1 MKPNFVKYIFII
13 IVISL
18 ICFAVYFIYNNN
30 NNKNQNNIQE
40 EVEKVNYSKEI
51 TMGISEYDTINPSI
65 SNNKEVI
72 NVSKLIF
79 EPLIQIDEEYKIS
92 FCLAKEC
99 AKIDSKS
106 YLIKINNEVQWSNG
120 ENLKVE
126 DIEFTIKK
134 LKEGKS
140 IYSVNVSEVK
150 DVQIIDSSTIRIDL
164 DKEDDF
170 FQYNLVFPIMKK
182 NNYENGDLAKPNTFD
197 IGTGMYKITSISS
210 EKIVLEKNSNY
221 REKDKNPKI
230 EKINILLFSN
240 MGDMYNSFKI
250 GNIDMIHTSNI
261 NYQEYIGT
269 MGYKAK
275 EYKGREYDFLS
286 INCENEIL
294 SEKEVRKA
302 INYAIDKSNI
312 IMSIYNNKYYVSDS
326 PIDYGSY
333 LYETENVSLGYNPEQ
348 SKKILSDAGWTY
360 KNNKWQKKLKSGS
373 NKILA
378 FSLIVQSDN
387 SNRVKVAEIIK
398 ENLKKVGI
406 EITIKKVSNI
416 QYNEYLQNKN
426 YEMILTGIN
435 NGFSNNLE
443 YFYGKSNIAKYNND
457 EVKEIINEVKN
468 ITDVNKLTEKYKRLF
483 EIVQDDVPYISLYR
497 NKNILILNQKVGGEI
512 SPTNYSLFYK
522 FWTWYKQE

>member
-40 EVEKVNYSKEI
+40 EVEKVNYSIEI

-221 REKDKNPKI
+221 REKDKKPKI

-240 MGDMYNSFKI
+240 M
-250 GNIDMIHTSNI
+250 
-261 NYQEYIGT
+261 
-269 MGYKAK
+269 
-275 EYKGREYDFLS
+275 
-286 INCENEIL
+286 
-294 SEKEVRKA
+294 
-302 INYAIDKSNI
+302 
-312 IMSIYNNKYYVSDS
+312 
-326 PIDYGSY
+326 
-333 LYETENVSLGYNPEQ
+333 
-348 SKKILSDAGWTY
+348 
-360 KNNKWQKKLKSGS
+360 
-373 NKILA
+373 
-378 FSLIVQSDN
+378 
-387 SNRVKVAEIIK
+387 
-398 ENLKKVGI
+398 
-406 EITIKKVSNI
+406 
-416 QYNEYLQNKN
+416 
-426 YEMILTGIN
+426 
-435 NGFSNNLE
+435 
-443 YFYGKSNIAKYNND
+443 
-457 EVKEIINEVKN
+457 
-468 ITDVNKLTEKYKRLF
+468 
-483 EIVQDDVPYISLYR
+483 
-497 NKNILILNQKVGGEI
+497 
-512 SPTNYSLFYK
+512 
-522 FWTWYKQE
+522 

>member
-51 TMGISEYDTINPSI
+51 TMGISEYDTINPII

-106 YLIKINNEVQWSNG
+106 YLIKINNEAKWSNG
-120 ENLKVE
+120 EKLKVE

-134 LKEGKS
+134 LKEEKS

-150 DVQIIDSSTIRIDL
+150 NVQIIDSSTIRIDL

-261 NYQEYIGT
+261 HYQEYIGT

-302 INYAIDKSNI
+302 INYAIDKSI
-312 IMSIYNNKYYVSDS
+312 
-326 PIDYGSY
+326 
-333 LYETENVSLGYNPEQ
+333 
-348 SKKILSDAGWTY
+348 
-360 KNNKWQKKLKSGS
+360 
-373 NKILA
+373 
-378 FSLIVQSDN
+378 
-387 SNRVKVAEIIK
+387 
-398 ENLKKVGI
+398 
-406 EITIKKVSNI
+406 
-416 QYNEYLQNKN
+416 
-426 YEMILTGIN
+426 
-435 NGFSNNLE
+435 
-443 YFYGKSNIAKYNND
+443 
-457 EVKEIINEVKN
+457 
-468 ITDVNKLTEKYKRLF
+468 
-483 EIVQDDVPYISLYR
+483 
-497 NKNILILNQKVGGEI
+497 
-512 SPTNYSLFYK
+512 
-522 FWTWYKQE
+522 